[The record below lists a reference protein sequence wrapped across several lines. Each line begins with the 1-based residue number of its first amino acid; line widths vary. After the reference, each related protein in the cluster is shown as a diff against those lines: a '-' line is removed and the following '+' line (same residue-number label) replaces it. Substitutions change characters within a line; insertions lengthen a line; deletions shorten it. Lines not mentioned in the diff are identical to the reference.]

1 MKPVPGW
8 AVLDLETTTHSL
20 HGRKA
25 SPFHPDNWVVMAG
38 WCTKVNPTTEGKRYR
53 QHDQRALTD
62 DFVNLLGQSNLL
74 VGVNIK
80 FDLLHILKDE
90 RALKHWM
97 EWVAAG
103 GNVWDCQL
111 AEYLLQGMVQQ
122 AHMLSMNDMAAYYD
136 EDTKVDEVK
145 LLWEAGVPTEE
156 IDPDLLARYLLGEDL
171 KNPATGQVTGRRE
184 GDIGITRNIFVK
196 QVKQAQASG
205 QQRSIMLNMGSLL
218 CSIEMERNGMYV
230 DKAKGLTLAAELKDK
245 LDAARVE
252 LEQYLP
258 DLPFKFNWG
267 SRHHL
272 SPLIFGGVVN
282 YDSYEFDL
290 AEGGVTYTEP
300 EHGKGVYVQKDET
313 HYILEDGTTMNQ
325 LWWEH
330 CYHTEQGFADDENK
344 ARATF
349 KGGKSMGEYK
359 SKKVKVNDYTK
370 PKGRSVKRPYTF
382 PGFTKPEAA
391 WASSTPGLWSVAG
404 EVIDELVLNTTIP
417 FLKVLGSVA
426 SMSKDLG
433 TYFLVTDEKSGE
445 QKGMLTLVGE
455 DNVVHHS
462 INHTSTVTGR
472 FSASK
477 PNLQNIPKGNKSAAK
492 QMFVSRFAGG
502 HIVQSDF
509 SSLEVYVQAILTG
522 CKQLIADLR
531 AGLDMHCVRLASKE
545 HMDYD
550 EVVKLCK
557 GWKETLPDGTVIE
570 HAAVEE
576 WDYKRTGAKVFSFQR
591 AYGAG
596 NPTIA
601 KATGMPLEEVEA
613 LSAAE
618 DARYPEIGLFFDDL
632 GDRIVE
638 HAKPTSQYIPHPD
651 NPAVRVQLRVSR
663 VATPDGKL
671 YSYMTK
677 PSMGWQLKKGIL
689 STFSPTERMNYSVQ
703 GMGAEVMK
711 AAMWLLVREFYRN
724 KNWEG
729 KALLVNTVHDAAYAD
744 IDPSLLSTVSPLIHA
759 CMEAASDFFAYFF
772 RWDIPLPVPS
782 DTVYGSDMGDE
793 QKLKSPEFQA
803 SAAEHRTN
811 LRQTY
816 MAGFKPSYL

>member
-1 MKPVPGW
+1 MTW
-8 AVLDLETTTHSL
+8 AVLDLETTTSTL

-25 SPFHPDNWVVMAG
+25 SPFHPDNWVVMSG
-38 WCTKVNPTTEGKRYR
+38 WCTKENQMPVGTRYLKGT
-53 QHDQRALTD
+53 QDWLTD
-62 DFVNLLGQSNLL
+62 DFLKLLEGHTLL

-90 RALKHWM
+90 RALVGWM
-97 EWVAAG
+97 SWVANG

-111 AEYLLQGMVQQ
+111 AEYLLQGCAQQ

-156 IDPDLLARYLLGEDL
+156 IDPDLLSRYLLGEDL
-171 KNPATGQVTGRRE
+171 NNPATGEVTGRRE
-184 GDIGITRNIFVK
+184 GDIGTTRNIFFK
-196 QVKQAQASG
+196 QVKQAQAMG
-205 QQRSIMLNMGSLL
+205 QSRSIMLNMGSLL

-230 DKAKGLTLAAELKDK
+230 DKEKGLALAAELRTKLAAAKD
-245 LDAARVE
+245 E

-258 DLPFKFNWG
+258 EGLPFKFTWSN
-267 SRHHL
+267 RYHL
-272 SPLIFGGVVN
+272 SPLIFGGSVN
-282 YDSYEFDL
+282 YDSYEWDL
-290 AEGGVTYTEP
+290 KDGGTADTKP
-300 EHGKGVYVQKDET
+300 TDGNGVYSQKDEV
-313 HYILEDGTTMNQ
+313 HYVLEDGTTMEC
-325 LWWEH
+325 LWWDH
-330 CYHTEQGFADDENK
+330 CLWTEWGGGPPSGKE
-344 ARATF
+344 RVTF
-349 KGGKSMGEYK
+349 KGGKNAGECK
-359 SKKVKVNDYTK
+359 TKKVKVNDLTK
-370 PKGRSVKRPYTF
+370 PKGRAVKRPFAF
-382 PGFTKPEAA
+382 PGFTVPEKE
-391 WASSTPGLWSVAG
+391 WASSTEGLYSVAS
-404 EVIDELVLNTTIP
+404 EVIDSLVLNTTIP
-417 FLKVLGSVA
+417 FLKVLGSVF

-433 TYFLVTDEKSGE
+433 TYFIVTDESTGIS
-445 QKGMLTLVGE
+445 KGMLTLVGD
-455 DNVVHHS
+455 DNLVHHS

-492 QMFVSRFAGG
+492 QMFVSRFSGG
-502 HIVQSDF
+502 SIVQSDF

-531 AGLDMHCVRLASKE
+531 DGLDMHCVRLASKE
-545 HMDYD
+545 HMDYA
-550 EVVKLCK
+550 EVLKLCK
-557 GWKETLPDGTVIE
+557 GWKETNADGTVIE
-570 HAAVEE
+570 HASVEE

-618 DARYPEIGLFFDDL
+618 DARYPEIAKHFDKL
-632 GDRIVE
+632 GDRIME
-638 HAKPTSQYIPHPD
+638 NAKPTSQFIPHPD

-671 YSYMTK
+671 YTYLSK
-677 PSMGWQLKKGIL
+677 PSMGWQLKRGIT

-724 KNWEG
+724 RNWG
-729 KALLVNTVHDAAYAD
+729 GLALLVNTVHDAAYAD
-744 IDPSLLSTVSPLIHA
+744 VQPDLLHEVAPIVHA

-772 RWDIPLPVPS
+772 KWDIPLPVPS
-782 DTVYGSDMGDE
+782 DTVHGADMGDE
-793 QKLKSPEFQA
+793 NKLQSAEFK
-803 SAAEHRTN
+803 AAAKKHREFC
-811 LRQTY
+811 RQHY
-816 MAGFKPSYL
+816 MCGFTPSYIN